1 MKNLPGILFNI
12 KSKIYNGV
20 NTIQEGK
27 ESVGVYWDV
36 TALCYM
42 TAHGAQHCLLSWEG
56 YRLMDFQRFG
66 FQLW

>member
-12 KSKIYNGV
+12 KSKIYNGI

-42 TAHGAQHCLLSWEG
+42 AVYGARTG
-56 YRLMDFQRFG
+56 M
-66 FQLW
+66 